1 MDKNKILSWK
11 KRAGICII
19 IAFFGLI
26 IAIYMKT
33 YFCYAQKYQ
42 KHKRVFGATYMTM
55 NNQFYK
61 VINNEIKLQVEENGD
76 HLIAL
81 DPALDS
87 EKQNEQIKYLVKKG
101 VDVIFLNPVDWKK
114 IKTGLEAAKKAGIPV
129 IVIDTPVYDDDLF
142 DMTIVSDNYQAGV
155 QCAKYMMKKRN

>member
-87 EKQNEQIKYLVKKG
+87 EKLFQPIRIPFLVNIPGDILFFLRIQPFQNLAVG
-101 VDVIFLNPVDWKK
+101 VFQHAELPSEH
-114 IKTGLEAAKKAGIPV
+114 G
-129 IVIDTPVYDDDLF
+129 
-142 DMTIVSDNYQAGV
+142 
-155 QCAKYMMKKRN
+155 